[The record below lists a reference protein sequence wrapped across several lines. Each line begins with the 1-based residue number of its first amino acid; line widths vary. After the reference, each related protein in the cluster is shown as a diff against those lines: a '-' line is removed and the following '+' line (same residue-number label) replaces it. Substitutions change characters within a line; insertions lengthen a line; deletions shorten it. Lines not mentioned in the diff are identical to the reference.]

1 MYKIMIVDD
10 EDEVREGVKRLTDW
24 ERCGFELVGDFSNG
38 RDALEAVERL
48 HPDVV
53 ITDINM
59 PYMDG
64 LELTALISGMYR
76 ELKIVILTGYEDF
89 VYAKQAIKLKV
100 NEYLLK
106 PINLQEFTD
115 LLMKMKRELD
125 DEQARMEDMSKL
137 RQQLHESLPLLRER
151 FLDKLVTVPM
161 TVNDIEQK
169 FHYFQLKLEG
179 AAFLAM
185 LFDLEGAGEEQR
197 GSTASG
203 AEMLLRFAL
212 FNIAQEILQEENDGI
227 VFQTRDDKV
236 AALLGGPVEDAAV
249 KAQKLAAHV
258 GQAVQKYLKRDVST
272 GIGRVYP
279 SLAQLRTSY
288 QEASSALDY
297 RFLLGS
303 GRIISIQD
311 VEFGDRNGPSNYYEF
326 EKKLM
331 AALKTAKASHAAV
344 ILDEWFTELKESG
357 ATASS
362 CYGYLHRV
370 MAAFIN
376 VIAQSGFDDSEL
388 LGEDP
393 FSRIPPLKTV
403 DQMKSWLEEMCRS
416 VIAFLSERRTNV
428 NNTQLQDAIL
438 YINEHYNEPGLSLSQ
453 VCQHVFL
460 SLSYFSGLF
469 KQQTGDTFVE
479 YLTRLRLDKAKQLL
493 ITTQLKTYDIAE
505 RVGYSDPQYFSVIF
519 KRNTGR
525 TPKEYRTV
533 MKESSTS

>member
-59 PYMDG
+59 PYMNG

-76 ELKIVILTGYEDF
+76 ELKIIILTGYEDF
-89 VYAKQAIKLKV
+89 DYAKQAIKLKV

-115 LLMKMKRELD
+115 LLLKMKRELD
-125 DEQARMEDMSKL
+125 EEQARMEDMSTL
-137 RQQLHESLPLLRER
+137 RQRLHESFPLLRER

-161 TVNDIEQK
+161 TVHDIEQK
-169 FHYFQLKLEG
+169 FQYFQIKLEG
-179 AAFLAM
+179 SAFLAM

-197 GSTASG
+197 GSTASS
-203 AEMLLRFAL
+203 AEELLRFAM
-212 FNIAQEILQEENDGI
+212 FNIAQEILQEENGGI

-236 AALLGGPVEDAAV
+236 AALIGGPAEGAAV
-249 KAQKLAAHV
+249 NAQKLAAHV
-258 GQAVQKYLKRDVST
+258 GQAVQKYLKRDVSI

-279 SLAQLRTSY
+279 SHDQLRTSY
-288 QEASSALDY
+288 QEACSALDY

-311 VEFGDRNGPSNYYEF
+311 VEFGSRIGPSNYYEF

-331 AALKTAKASHAAV
+331 AALKTAKVSHAVV
-344 ILDEWFTELKESG
+344 ILDEWFSELKESG
-357 ATASS
+357 ATAGS

-438 YINEHYNEPGLSLSQ
+438 FINDHYNDPGLSLSQ

-493 ITTQLKTYDIAE
+493 LTTQLKTYDIAE

>member
-10 EDEVREGVKRLTDW
+10 EDEVREGVKRLTNW

-89 VYAKQAIKLKV
+89 EYAKQAIKLKV

-115 LLMKMKRELD
+115 FLCKMKRELD
-125 DEQARMEDMSKL
+125 EEQARMEDMSAL
-137 RQQLHESLPLLRER
+137 RQRLHESFPLLRER
-151 FLDKLVTVPM
+151 FLDKLVNVPI
-161 TVNDIEQK
+161 TLHDIEER
-169 FHYFQLKLEG
+169 FRYFQLKLEG
-179 AAFLAM
+179 PAYLTM
-185 LFDLEGAGEEQR
+185 LFDLEGAGEQP
-197 GSTASG
+197 GTIASG
-203 AEMLLRFAL
+203 TKELLRFAM
-212 FNIAQEILQEENDGI
+212 FNITQEIIQEEHDGI

-236 AALLGGPVEDAAV
+236 AALLGGPAEDAAI

-258 GQAVQKYLKRDVST
+258 GQAVQKYLKRDVSI

-279 SLAQLRTSY
+279 ALTEVRTSY
-288 QEASSALDY
+288 QEACSALDY

-303 GRIISIQD
+303 GRMISIQD
-311 VEFGDRNGPSNYYEF
+311 VEFGKRFSPSNYYEF

-331 AALKTAKASHAAV
+331 AALKTAKAAQAAA
-344 ILDEWFTELKESG
+344 ILDEWFAELKQSG

-376 VIAQSGFDDSEL
+376 VIAQAGFDDSEL

-393 FSRIPPLKTV
+393 FSRIPPLKNV
-403 DQMKSWLEEMCRS
+403 DQMKGWLEEMCRS
-416 VIAFLSERRTNV
+416 VIAFPVGSPNECEQYAASGCHNVYSRT
-428 NNTQLQDAIL
+428 LQ
-438 YINEHYNEPGLSLSQ
+438 
-453 VCQHVFL
+453 
-460 SLSYFSGLF
+460 
-469 KQQTGDTFVE
+469 
-479 YLTRLRLDKAKQLL
+479 
-493 ITTQLKTYDIAE
+493 
-505 RVGYSDPQYFSVIF
+505 
-519 KRNTGR
+519 
-525 TPKEYRTV
+525 
-533 MKESSTS
+533 

>member
-1 MYKIMIVDD
+1 MYKIIIVDD

-89 VYAKQAIKLKV
+89 EYAKQAIKLKV
-100 NEYLLK
+100 KEYLLK

-115 LLMKMKRELD
+115 FLLKMKRELD
-125 DEQARMEDMSKL
+125 EEQARMEDMSAL
-137 RQQLHESLPLLRER
+137 RQRLHESFPLLRER

-161 TVNDIEQK
+161 SVQDIEQR

-179 AAFLAM
+179 PAYLTM
-185 LFDLEGAGEEQR
+185 LFDLEGAGEQL
-197 GSTASG
+197 GTAASG
-203 AEMLLRFAL
+203 TEELLRFAM
-212 FNIAQEILQEENDGI
+212 FNIAQEIIQEEHSGI

-236 AALLGGPVEDAAV
+236 AALIGGPAEDAAV
-249 KAQKLAAHV
+249 TAQKLAAHV
-258 GQAVQKYLKRDVST
+258 GQAVQRYLKRDVSI

-279 SLAQLRTSY
+279 SLTEVRASY
-288 QEASSALDY
+288 QEACSALDY

-303 GRIISIQD
+303 GRMISIQD
-311 VEFGDRNGPSNYYEF
+311 VEFGNRICPSNYYEF
-326 EKKLM
+326 EKKLT
-331 AALKTAKASHAAV
+331 AALKTAKAVHAAA
-344 ILDEWFTELKESG
+344 ILDEWFAELKQSG

-376 VIAQSGFDDSEL
+376 VIAQTGFDDSEL

-403 DQMKSWLEEMCRS
+403 DQMKCWLEEMCRS
-416 VIAFLSERRTNV
+416 VIEFLSERRTNV
-428 NNTQLQDAIL
+428 NNTQLQDAIS
-438 YINEHYNEPGLSLSQ
+438 YINEHYNDPGLSLNQ

-493 ITTQLKTYDIAE
+493 AATQLKTYDIAE

-525 TPKEYRTV
+525 TPKEYRTM
-533 MKESSTS
+533 MKESSSS